1 MTATTAVITNY
12 HPAAASQALARIEAG
27 AADTPDTDFDV
38 DELAYVY
45 FDPACAPGF
54 TDPDVAERTASW
66 AKPVP
71 MREAVH
77 ALGEEI
83 NTNPYDGSELF
94 DSEVATESACLIDA
108 ATWFF
113 DTVYVMTH
121 IPESLRPHEGTSYQ
135 LMTLVR
141 DTTTGEIDVD
151 IARNLSANDLDAR
164 VPDDALLIHGLTA
177 EMELY
182 FTHPVSN
189 AYAFNP
195 AIAPHLHRPSV
206 ELFSY
211 VIDDIVEEYHA
222 SKRDDAAVDA
232 CNTALTTTPV
242 ARIFDTE
249 AGAARTCTAREALDV
264 LGFVDDGDDAPETMF
279 TKYVSAKGPNA
290 IVDVRP
296 VREALD
302 VYDPTPADI
311 SYAIQELAKV
321 TDTGNYHQRTV
332 LIQPRVEFS
341 HEVRFFLAGTEVVA
355 AGGRLL
361 RNTPD
366 ACDLA
371 NIDDVHDWCDQ
382 IERLRLE
389 RGEIASSATFSRGL
403 RNETATYDDRIHNKI
418 ALAREVARDIVE
430 RFGPQFVSIDVGTMV
445 DPATNET
452 TMSVVEVNHGVN
464 SGYFSA
470 NPYCV
475 MRALARAWR
484 DERGA
489 CTGDGWLTWRDVA
502 PGEAAANARLKK
514 LLGAGFA
521 TLKPVTESN
530 DE

>member
-12 HPAAASQALARIEAG
+12 NPAAAQQALARIEAG

-83 NTNPYDGSELF
+83 NSNPYDGSELF

-113 DTVYVMTH
+113 DIVHVVTH
-121 IPESLRPHEGTSYQ
+121 IPEQLRPHDGASYQ

-141 DTTTGEIDVD
+141 DTATGEIDVD
-151 IARNLSANDLDAR
+151 IARDLSADDLNAR

-177 EMELY
+177 EMEQF
-182 FTHPVSN
+182 FTHPVSD

-195 AIAPHLHRPSV
+195 AVAPHLHRPSV

-222 SKRDDAAVDA
+222 SKRDDTAVDA
-232 CNTALTTTPV
+232 CTETLTTTPV
-242 ARIFDTE
+242 ARIFDAET
-249 AGAARTCTAREALDV
+249 GAARTCTAREALDT
-264 LGFVDDGDDAPETMF
+264 LGFFDDGNSAPETVF

-290 IVDVRP
+290 IVNVDTVYNT
-296 VREALD
+296 LS

-311 SYAIQELAKV
+311 GYAIQELAEA
-321 TDTGNYHQRTV
+321 TATGNYHQRTV

-341 HEVRFFLAGTEVVA
+341 HEVRFFLTGIEVVA

-366 ACDLA
+366 ACSLMS
-371 NIDDVHDWCDQ
+371 IEDVEAWCDNV
-382 IERLRLE
+382 ERLRLE
-389 RGEIASSATFSRGL
+389 RGEIASSAAFSRGL
-403 RNETATYDDRIHNKI
+403 RDETATYDDRIHDKI

-430 RFGPQFVSIDVGTMV
+430 HFGPQFVSIDVGTMV

-452 TMSVVEVNHGVN
+452 TVSVVEVNHGVN

-475 MRALARAWR
+475 MRALARTWR
-484 DERGA
+484 DERDA
-489 CTGDGWLTWRDVA
+489 CTGDGWLTWRDIA
-502 PGEAAANARLKK
+502 PTEAAANARLKK

-521 TLKPVTESN
+521 TLKPVTEFN